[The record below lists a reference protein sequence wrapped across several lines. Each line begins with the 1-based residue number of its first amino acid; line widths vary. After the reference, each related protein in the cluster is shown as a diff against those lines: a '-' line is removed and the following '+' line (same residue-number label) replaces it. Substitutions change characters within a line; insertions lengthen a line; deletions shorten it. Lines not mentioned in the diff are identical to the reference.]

1 MTFIAPWWL
10 AAAAALGGAV
20 VVLHLLARRRPRTYF
35 FPPTRFIPDR
45 PTTAAALAARPADL
59 PLLLYR
65 LFLVL
70 LLGAA
75 FAQPVTSPPP
85 GTTHLVLVDQ
95 SRVAPP
101 LDSASMVLVR
111 SADAVIAFDSSARLV
126 SRQEDLVSLGPGRAR
141 GSLSVGLVAAL
152 RVAPQ
157 LAATGD
163 SLALTIVSPFALE
176 EFDRATSEIRQKWE
190 GRIALALVEPRQ
202 PSLVEDRVILAADD
216 PIAATIALLEP
227 DGMLSSRLIRGPA
240 SPSDTAWAEAGNAL
254 VLWPWRLEEM
264 GWARRPFDTVDGVA
278 VDDQAVVAAFPRE
291 FLPPAGALAA
301 VWSDGA
307 AAATVLPL
315 GKGCIRNVAIPLPDA
330 GDLVLRQSFLRLS
343 QSLLAPCSGSSDATA
358 APEAWLDSLR
368 GPERLFASSTVPG
381 SVERKAPAHRWLL
394 LSAALV
400 FALEPL
406 VRRRRI
412 SR

>member
-1 MTFIAPWWL
+1 MTFLAPWWL
-10 AAAAALGGAV
+10 AATAALGSLV

-35 FPPTRFIPDR
+35 FPTTRFIPDR
-45 PTTAAALAARPADL
+45 PTTAASLAARPADL

-65 LFLVL
+65 LFLLL

-75 FAQPVTSPPP
+75 FAQPVTSPPSK
-85 GTTHLVLVDQ
+85 TTHLVLVDR

-101 LDSASMVLVR
+101 LDSASMALVR
-111 SADAVIAFDSSARLV
+111 SADAVIAFDSSARL
-126 SRQEDLVSLGPGRAR
+126 SPRREDLTLLPGRGR
-141 GSLSVGLVAAL
+141 GSLSVALAAAL

-163 SLALTIVSPFALE
+163 SIALTIVSPFALE
-176 EFDRATSEIRQKWE
+176 EFDQATSEIRQKWK
-190 GRIALALVEPRQ
+190 GRIALAPVEPRQ
-202 PSLVEDRVILAADD
+202 PSQAEARVALAPDD
-216 PIAATIALLEP
+216 PLAATIALLEP
-227 DGMLSSRLIRGPA
+227 DGMLSSRLVRAPA
-240 SPSDTAWAEAGNAL
+240 LPRDTAFARAGNAL
-254 VLWPWRLEEM
+254 VIWPSRLEEM
-264 GWARRPFDTVDGVA
+264 GWARRPIDTVRGVA
-278 VDDQAVVAAFPRE
+278 ADDQAVVAAFPRE

-307 AAATVLPL
+307 AAATVIPL
-315 GKGCIRNVAIPLPDA
+315 GEGCIRNVAIPLPGA
-330 GDLVLRQSFLRLS
+330 GDLVLRESFLRLS
-343 QSLLAPCSGSSDATA
+343 RSLLAPCSGSSDATA

-368 GPERLFASSTVPG
+368 GSARLFPSKTVAG